1 MNYPGTSIDAMKIQK
16 YFPVGLR
23 VELLWSDSSAQEALL
38 FEAIPDL
45 WQGGPDAGSTA
56 FRVASE
62 ENHHQPVD
70 GISVQKPSKTHMPWS
85 KNMDSVAIL
94 GDGHQPT
101 DHVLTM
107 AHMHVCNLQTLQNW
121 GCQLRVELGGK
132 TQAQMEIQ
140 GHGPDLQR
148 VFSKCLW
155 GHCSK
160 LRVELQRENEK
171 KLVFSGI
178 AMGLILS
185 EKKPW
190 NFNGIIS
197 LRRTGI
203 VMGLFH
209 EGKSSYNGW
218 LMRIPSW
225 IVIIS
230 ICQYVL

>member
-1 MNYPGTSIDAMKIQK
+1 M
-16 YFPVGLR
+16 
-23 VELLWSDSSAQEALL
+23 
-38 FEAIPDL
+38 
-45 WQGGPDAGSTA
+45 AGRPRLHGEKS
-56 FRVASE
+56 VASE
-62 ENHHQPVD
+62 ENHQPVD
-70 GISVQKPSKTHMPWS
+70 GICAKTHMPWS

-101 DHVLTM
+101 HHVLTM

-148 VFSKCLW
+148 GFSKCLW
-155 GHCSK
+155 GHCFK

-178 AMGLILS
+178 AIGLILS

-197 LRRTGI
+197 LRRNGI

-209 EGKSSYNGW
+209 EGKNPLTMVG
-218 LMRIPSW
+218 
-225 IVIIS
+225 
-230 ICQYVL
+230 

>member
-1 MNYPGTSIDAMKIQK
+1 
-16 YFPVGLR
+16 
-23 VELLWSDSSAQEALL
+23 
-38 FEAIPDL
+38 
-45 WQGGPDAGSTA
+45 
-56 FRVASE
+56 
-62 ENHHQPVD
+62 
-70 GISVQKPSKTHMPWS
+70 
-85 KNMDSVAIL
+85 MDSVAIL
-94 GDGHQPT
+94 RDGHQPT
-101 DHVLTM
+101 HHVLTM

-148 VFSKCLW
+148 GFSKCLW
-155 GHCSK
+155 GHCIK

-197 LRRTGI
+197 LRRNGI

-230 ICQYVL
+230 ICVVEPPTAISNKLSQHLEPAQIAPNDLPRTNSLSRYKKL